1 MNCNKNRNDI
11 RDLTKGVERMNKIK
25 KLFTYGFEKEKY
37 DLVRDELYDIN
48 IRNMSTFSIAMTLLY
63 LCAMIYDFE
72 DKYVKIDFAYVIFFT
87 FFAVI
92 LNTRLR
98 YIKHIGTLSIFFV
111 FFGMLIVAGIDS
123 IYLCPNS
130 RGGYFTV
137 YMVALSAIING
148 RMPLSLGIYIT
159 TGSLYLVTSYH
170 IRSRELFYDDCFH
183 LITCLFIA
191 LFVGYVVGYVVGR
204 SRINELLEKNKI
216 KENTQKL
223 QELFEQN
230 ERYYRQALEAKKERE
245 KALQQSVA
253 LETER
258 KANEAKSKFL
268 ANMSHE
274 IRTPMN
280 AILGMTRLAA
290 DEVEADS
297 VAYEYIKQ
305 IGESSEYLLGILNDI
320 LEMSRID
327 NGKENMKMEWVDPAE
342 VIMPMLNMIK
352 PMMSAKNITF
362 EYDDVFNQPF
372 NFEGYVDPQK
382 MKRMIMNILSNACK
396 FTDENGYVSL
406 SYERVVEDDRY
417 AKEIIK
423 VKDNG
428 CGMSKEFLK
437 RIFNPFEQERT
448 AGTSSIQGT
457 GLGLTI
463 SRNIAREM
471 GGDITVESEL
481 GIGSIFT
488 LVYRYEYRVVDVNEP
503 YSIEKEEERDFE
515 KLRGKK
521 VLLAEDNPQ
530 NATIAIK
537 ILEKCGIIVEH
548 ASDGKEAVMLYKSN
562 PAYTYDAILM
572 DVRMPKVSGLQA
584 AKTIRNQEKEDADD
598 IPIIAMTAN
607 AFAEDREKSIEAGM
621 NAHLA
626 KPVEP
631 DELYNMLLDFLE

>member
-25 KLFTYGFEKEKY
+25 RLFMYGFDKEKY

-72 DKYVKIDFAYVIFFT
+72 DKYVKIDFAYVIFFS

-98 YIKHIGTLSIFFV
+98 YVKHVGTLSIVFI
-111 FFGMLIVAGIDS
+111 FFGMFIAASIDG
-123 IYLCPNS
+123 IYLSPNS

-148 RMPLSLGIYIT
+148 RLPLSLGIYIT
-159 TGSLYLVTSYH
+159 TGCMYLVTAYH

-191 LFVGYVVGYVVGR
+191 LFVGYVVGR
-204 SRINELLEKNKI
+204 SRINELLEKKKI

-223 QELFEQN
+223 EELLEQN
-230 ERYYRQALEAKKERE
+230 ERYYRQTLETKKERE

-290 DEVEADS
+290 DEVEEDS

-327 NGKENMKMEWVDPAE
+327 NGKENIKREWVDPAE
-342 VIMPMLNMIK
+342 VIIPMLNMIK

-362 EYDDVFNQPF
+362 EYDDIFNQPF

-437 RIFNPFEQERT
+437 RIFNPFEQERI

-488 LVYRYEYRVVDVNEP
+488 LVYRYEYRNVDVNEP
-503 YSIEKEEERDFE
+503 YIIEKEEERDFE

-572 DVRMPKVSGLQA
+572 DVRMPRVSGLQA

-607 AFAEDREKSIEAGM
+607 AFEEDREKSIKAGM

>member
-191 LFVGYVVGYVVGR
+191 LFVGYVVGR

>member
-72 DKYVKIDFAYVIFFT
+72 DKYVKIDFAYVLFT

-191 LFVGYVVGYVVGR
+191 LFVGYVVGR

>member
-25 KLFTYGFEKEKY
+25 RLFMYGFDKEKY

-72 DKYVKIDFAYVIFFT
+72 DKYVKIDFAYVIFFS

-98 YIKHIGTLSIFFV
+98 YVKHVGTLSIVFI
-111 FFGMLIVAGIDS
+111 FFGMFIAASIDG
-123 IYLCPNS
+123 IYLSPNS

-148 RMPLSLGIYIT
+148 RLPLSLGIYIT
-159 TGSLYLVTSYH
+159 TGCMYLVTAYH

-191 LFVGYVVGYVVGR
+191 LFVGYVVGR

-223 QELFEQN
+223 QELLEQN

-280 AILGMTRLAA
+280 AILGMTRLVA
-290 DEVEADS
+290 DEVEENS
-297 VAYEYIKQ
+297 VASEYIKQ

-327 NGKENMKMEWVDPAE
+327 NGKEDMKREWVDPAE
-342 VIMPMLNMIK
+342 VIIPMLNMIK

-437 RIFNPFEQERT
+437 RIFNPFEQERI

-572 DVRMPKVSGLQA
+572 DVRMPKVSGLHA

-607 AFAEDREKSIEAGM
+607 AFEEDREKSIEAGM

>member
-1 MNCNKNRNDI
+1 
-11 RDLTKGVERMNKIK
+11 MNKIK
-25 KLFTYGFEKEKY
+25 RLFMYGFDKEKY

-72 DKYVKIDFAYVIFFT
+72 DKYVKIDFAYVIFFS

-98 YIKHIGTLSIFFV
+98 YVKHVGTLSIVFI
-111 FFGMLIVAGIDS
+111 FFGMFIAASIDG
-123 IYLCPNS
+123 IYLSPNS

-148 RMPLSLGIYIT
+148 RLPLSLGIYIT
-159 TGSLYLVTSYH
+159 TGCMYLVTSYH

-191 LFVGYVVGYVVGR
+191 LFVGYVVGR

-223 QELFEQN
+223 QELLEQN

-280 AILGMTRLAA
+280 AILGMTRLVA
-290 DEVEADS
+290 DEVEENS
-297 VAYEYIKQ
+297 VASEYIKQ

-327 NGKENMKMEWVDPAE
+327 NGKEDMKREWVDPAE
-342 VIMPMLNMIK
+342 VIIPMLNMIK

-437 RIFNPFEQERT
+437 RIFNPFEQERI

-488 LVYRYEYRVVDVNEP
+488 LVYIYEYRVVDVNEP

-548 ASDGKEAVMLYKSN
+548 ACDGKEAVMLYKSN

-572 DVRMPKVSGLQA
+572 DVRMPRVSGLQA

-607 AFAEDREKSIEAGM
+607 AFEEDREKSIEAGM

-631 DELYNMLLDFLE
+631 DELYNILLDFLE

>member
-1 MNCNKNRNDI
+1 M
-11 RDLTKGVERMNKIK
+11 TKGVERMNKIK
-25 KLFTYGFEKEKY
+25 RLFMYGFEKEQY
-37 DLVRDELYDIN
+37 DLVKEELYDIN
-48 IRNMSTFSIAMTLLY
+48 ISNMSTFSIAMLLLY

-72 DKYVKIDFAYVIFFT
+72 DKYVKIDFAYVIFFS

-98 YIKHIGTLSIFFV
+98 YVKHVGTLSIVFI
-111 FFGMLIVAGIDS
+111 FFGMFIAASIDG
-123 IYLCPNS
+123 IYLSPNS

-148 RMPLSLGIYIT
+148 RLPLSLGIYIT
-159 TGSLYLVTSYH
+159 TGCMYLVTAYH

-191 LFVGYVVGYVVGR
+191 LFVGYVVGR
-204 SRINELLEKNKI
+204 SRINELLEKKKI

-223 QELFEQN
+223 EELLEQN
-230 ERYYRQALEAKKERE
+230 ERYYRQTLETKKERE

-290 DEVEADS
+290 DEVEEDS

-327 NGKENMKMEWVDPAE
+327 NGKENIKREWVDPAE
-342 VIMPMLNMIK
+342 VIIPMLNMIK

-362 EYDDVFNQPF
+362 EYDDIFNQPF

-488 LVYRYEYRVVDVNEP
+488 LVYIYEYRVVDVNEP

-607 AFAEDREKSIEAGM
+607 AFEEDREKSIEAGM

-631 DELYNMLLDFLE
+631 DELYNILLDFLE

>member
-25 KLFTYGFEKEKY
+25 KMFTYGFEKEKY
-37 DLVRDELYDIN
+37 DLVKEELYDIN

-72 DKYVKIDFAYVIFFT
+72 DKYVKIDFAYVIFFS

-98 YIKHIGTLSIFFV
+98 YVKHVGTLSIVFI
-111 FFGMLIVAGIDS
+111 FFGMFIAASIDG
-123 IYLCPNS
+123 IYLSPNS

-148 RMPLSLGIYIT
+148 RLPLSLGIYIT
-159 TGSLYLVTSYH
+159 TGCMYLVTAYH

-191 LFVGYVVGYVVGR
+191 LFVGYVVGR
-204 SRINELLEKNKI
+204 SRINELLEKKKI

-223 QELFEQN
+223 EELLEQN
-230 ERYYRQALEAKKERE
+230 ERYYRQALETKKERE

-290 DEVEADS
+290 DEVEEDS

-327 NGKENMKMEWVDPAE
+327 NGKENMKREWVDPSE
-342 VIMPMLNMIK
+342 VIIPMLNMIK

-362 EYDDVFNQPF
+362 EYDDIFNQPF

-448 AGTSSIQGT
+448 AGTSSIHGT

-488 LVYRYEYRVVDVNEP
+488 LVYRYEYRNVDVNEP
-503 YSIEKEEERDFE
+503 YIIEKEEERDFE

-537 ILEKCGIIVEH
+537 ILEKCGINVEH

-572 DVRMPKVSGLQA
+572 DVRMPRVSGLQA

-607 AFAEDREKSIEAGM
+607 AFEEDRKKSIEAGM

-631 DELYNMLLDFLE
+631 DELYNILLDFLE

>member
-1 MNCNKNRNDI
+1 MLGVNCNKNRNDI

-25 KLFTYGFEKEKY
+25 KMFTYGFEKEKY

-48 IRNMSTFSIAMTLLY
+48 ISNMSTFSIAMTLLY

-72 DKYVKIDFAYVIFFT
+72 DKYVKIDFAYVIFFSI
-87 FFAVI
+87 FAII

-98 YIKHIGTLSIFFV
+98 YIKHVGTLSIVFI
-111 FFGMLIVAGIDS
+111 FFGMLIAASIDS

-159 TGSLYLVTSYH
+159 TGIMYLVTSYH
-170 IRSRELFYDDCFH
+170 IKSMELFYDDCFH

-191 LFVGYVVGYVVGR
+191 LFVGYVVGR

-223 QELFEQN
+223 QELLVQN

-245 KALQQSVA
+245 KALQQSMA

-258 KANEAKSKFL
+258 KANEAKSNFL

-290 DEVEADS
+290 DEVEENS
-297 VAYEYIKQ
+297 VASEYIKQ

-327 NGKENMKMEWVDPAE
+327 NGKENMKREWIDPAE
-342 VIMPMLNMIK
+342 VIIPMLNMIK

-471 GGDITVESEL
+471 CGDITVESEL
-481 GIGSIFT
+481 GIGSTFT
-488 LVYRYEYRVVDVNEP
+488 LVYRYEYRTVDVNEP
-503 YSIEKEEERDFE
+503 YSIEKEEEREFE

>member
-1 MNCNKNRNDI
+1 M
-11 RDLTKGVERMNKIK
+11 TKGVERMNKIK
-25 KLFTYGFEKEKY
+25 KLFTYGFDKEKY

-72 DKYVKIDFAYVIFFT
+72 DKYVKIDFAYVIFFS

-98 YIKHIGTLSIFFV
+98 YVKHVGTLSIVFI
-111 FFGMLIVAGIDS
+111 FFGMFIAASIDG
-123 IYLCPNS
+123 IYLSPNS

-148 RMPLSLGIYIT
+148 RLPLSLGIYIT
-159 TGSLYLVTSYH
+159 TGCMYLVTAYH

-191 LFVGYVVGYVVGR
+191 LFVGYVVGR
-204 SRINELLEKNKI
+204 SRINELLEKKKI

-223 QELFEQN
+223 EELLEQN
-230 ERYYRQALEAKKERE
+230 ERYYRQTLETKKERE

-290 DEVEADS
+290 DEVEEDS

-327 NGKENMKMEWVDPAE
+327 NGKENIKREWVDPAE
-342 VIMPMLNMIK
+342 VIIPMLNMIK

-362 EYDDVFNQPF
+362 EYDDIFNQPF

-437 RIFNPFEQERT
+437 RIFNPFEQERI

-488 LVYRYEYRVVDVNEP
+488 LVYRYEYRNVDVNEP
-503 YSIEKEEERDFE
+503 YIIEKEEERDFE

-607 AFAEDREKSIEAGM
+607 AFEEDKKNALDAGM
-621 NAHLA
+621 NGHIA
-626 KPVEP
+626 KPIEVTKLV
-631 DELYNMLLDFLE
+631 DTLRNVLGRQ

>member
-25 KLFTYGFEKEKY
+25 RLFMYGFEKEKY
-37 DLVRDELYDIN
+37 DLVKYELYDIN

-72 DKYVKIDFAYVIFFT
+72 DKYVKIDFAYVIFFSI
-87 FFAVI
+87 FAII

-98 YIKHIGTLSIFFV
+98 YIKHVGTLSIVFI
-111 FFGMLIVAGIDS
+111 FFGMLIAAGIDS

-191 LFVGYVVGYVVGR
+191 LFVGYVVGR

-223 QELFEQN
+223 QELLEQN

-290 DEVEADS
+290 DEVEENS
-297 VAYEYIKQ
+297 VASEYIKQ

-327 NGKENMKMEWVDPAE
+327 NGKEDMKREWVDPAE
-342 VIMPMLNMIK
+342 VIIPMLNMIK

-437 RIFNPFEQERT
+437 RIFNPFEQERI

-488 LVYRYEYRVVDVNEP
+488 LVYIYEYRVVDVNEP

-607 AFAEDREKSIEAGM
+607 AFEEDREKSIEAGM

>member
-1 MNCNKNRNDI
+1 M
-11 RDLTKGVERMNKIK
+11 TKGVERMNKIK
-25 KLFTYGFEKEKY
+25 RLFMYGFDKEKY

-72 DKYVKIDFAYVIFFT
+72 DKYVKIDFAYVIFFS

-98 YIKHIGTLSIFFV
+98 YVKHVGTLSIVFI
-111 FFGMLIVAGIDS
+111 FFGMFIAASIDG
-123 IYLCPNS
+123 IYLSPNS

-148 RMPLSLGIYIT
+148 RLPLSLGIYIT
-159 TGSLYLVTSYH
+159 TGCMYLVTSYH

-191 LFVGYVVGYVVGR
+191 LFVGYVVGR

-223 QELFEQN
+223 QELLEQN

-280 AILGMTRLAA
+280 AILGMTRLVA
-290 DEVEADS
+290 DEVEENS
-297 VAYEYIKQ
+297 VASEYIKQ

-327 NGKENMKMEWVDPAE
+327 NGKEDMKREWVDPAE
-342 VIMPMLNMIK
+342 VIIPMLNMIK

-437 RIFNPFEQERT
+437 RIFNPFEQERI

-488 LVYRYEYRVVDVNEP
+488 LVYIYEYRVVDVNEP

-548 ASDGKEAVMLYKSN
+548 ACDGKEAVMLYKSN

-572 DVRMPKVSGLQA
+572 DVRMPRVSGLQA

-607 AFAEDREKSIEAGM
+607 AFEEDREKSIEAGM

-631 DELYNMLLDFLE
+631 DELYNILLDFLE

>member
-72 DKYVKIDFAYVIFFT
+72 DKYVKIDFAYVIFFSI
-87 FFAVI
+87 FAII

-98 YIKHIGTLSIFFV
+98 YIKHVGTLSIVFI
-111 FFGMLIVAGIDS
+111 FFGMLIAAGIDS

-191 LFVGYVVGYVVGR
+191 LFVGYVVGR

-245 KALQQSVA
+245 KALPQSVA